1 MEKVIESHGIWRGLK
16 STNPEYC
23 LWTYNIY
30 FMYKACLVLT
40 AEYWSLFLNIWK
52 VDISFLRSLFLYS
65 VEISSKF
72 SKLMSGFTTKILSIS
87 MVYKSVYDVYSDC
100 YSLSDLSLPMI
111 YSTNWFHVD
120 MRLFRNRWWA
130 SVSLNFLPRYE
141 VFWDLIPNRR
151 TTTWNLFVLYND
163 QKGKKKTTNL
173 PCTAWLF
180 EDLCLLRYF
189 PS

>member
-1 MEKVIESHGIWRGLK
+1 MEKVIESHGIWRALK

-52 VDISFLRSLFLYS
+52 VDINFLRSLFLYS
-65 VEISSKF
+65 VEITSKF

-87 MVYKSVYDVYSDC
+87 MVYKSVYDVYGDC

-111 YSTNWFHVD
+111 YSTNWFHVA

-130 SVSLNFLPRYE
+130 TVSLNFLPRYE

-151 TTTWNLFVLYND
+151 TTTWNLFILYND
-163 QKGKKKTTNL
+163 QKRKKKNDKFALYRLTVRGFV
-173 PCTAWLF
+173 PAC
-180 EDLCLLRYF
+180 
-189 PS
+189 